1 MITAGIDVGLEYAK
15 VLILK
20 DGDVLAAVQGLS
32 GGMERREAVRAL
44 WEEALEAAGLA
55 AGDVDSVWATG
66 QGKYDVDFAADNVV
80 EAVADARAARFLYP
94 KATCAIDLG
103 ADQIR
108 KMTLGEGEK
117 IVEVVTSQK
126 CGTGIGVQL
135 QVIARR
141 LGLTLEE
148 MAGLDAGAAAVNDTV
163 IVNDPVIVNDSVIVN
178 DPVIVN
184 DGCPVFAELDALE
197 LLNRGVAPRQVAAA
211 VVEAAAVRINAV
223 LNDKLLPA
231 EDSTVLM
238 GGMTHNAALVAALK
252 ARSGV
257 AFLIPRR
264 PEYCGA
270 LGAAL
275 MAAG

>member
-163 IVNDPVIVNDSVIVN
+163 IVND
-178 DPVIVN
+178 
-184 DGCPVFAELDALE
+184 GCPVFAELDALE